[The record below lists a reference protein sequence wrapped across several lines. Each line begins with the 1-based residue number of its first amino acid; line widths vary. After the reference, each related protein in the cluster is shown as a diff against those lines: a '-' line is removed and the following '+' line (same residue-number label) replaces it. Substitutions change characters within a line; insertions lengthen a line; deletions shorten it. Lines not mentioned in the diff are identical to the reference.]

1 MRVLV
6 TGGTGF
12 VGRRLVARLAGRGD
26 DVVVLSRDPGKVEA
40 GLRAGRILAWDPMA
54 GPPRPDAL
62 NGVEAAVNLLGESIA
77 GGRWTEE
84 KKRRIRDSRL
94 LGTRNL
100 VAGLA
105 ACSPQPRVLVSGS
118 AIGWYGPRGDEELD
132 ESSSRG
138 EGFLA
143 DLARDWEAETER
155 ASAAGI
161 RVVLLRIGVVLG
173 REGGALKSMLPPFRF
188 GLGGPVGTGRQ
199 WMSWIHVDDLC
210 GLILHALDTAAL
222 EGPVNAAAPEPVR
235 NREFARLLGATLRRP
250 ALLPAPSFALRL
262 LFGEMADAVLLTGQR
277 VLPGRARGTGF
288 RFGYPRLDEALAQIL
303 GREKAAT

>member
-173 REGGALKSMLPPFRF
+173 REGGALKSMLPPFRV
-188 GLGGPVGTGRQ
+188 GLGGPGGTGRQ

>member
-1 MRVLV
+1 
-6 TGGTGF
+6 
-12 VGRRLVARLAGRGD
+12 
-26 DVVVLSRDPGKVEA
+26 
-40 GLRAGRILAWDPMA
+40 
-54 GPPRPDAL
+54 
-62 NGVEAAVNLLGESIA
+62 
-77 GGRWTEE
+77 
-84 KKRRIRDSRL
+84 
-94 LGTRNL
+94 
-100 VAGLA
+100 
-105 ACSPQPRVLVSGS
+105 
-118 AIGWYGPRGDEELD
+118 
-132 ESSSRG
+132 
-138 EGFLA
+138 
-143 DLARDWEAETER
+143 
-155 ASAAGI
+155 
-161 RVVLLRIGVVLG
+161 
-173 REGGALKSMLPPFRF
+173 MLPAFRF